1 METLYDKASLILNPG
16 IYDTGEVYCTKPLDG
31 SGDLTFTR
39 ASNAT
44 RVGPDGLIEKVR
56 TNYLLQI
63 SSWALEGGTISGGFA
78 DPDGGTSAYKYV
90 QTTGGIYSNIAFID
104 TQSKTLSVYL
114 KSVDGTSYN
123 VTLGDGASTG
133 VNVTVTNT
141 WQRFYITRTVGSSRM
156 ALYVYGIGNSGG
168 VLLWHAQGELGDFG
182 PTAYIPTTTNARSTF
197 AGITVNGTSV
207 PNVPRL
213 DYTGGG
219 CGKLLLEP
227 SRTNKQTY
235 SEKINTTNYSYSSAI
250 SVTENAAIS
259 PDGYQNADKV
269 IPTTTNAYHQVR
281 SNLATSN
288 GYDIISVFVK
298 ASGYNYVQLT
308 SWADPSSYVNFDL
321 TDGTVGTVSVATIY
335 GIQSYGNGWYRIWAN
350 VQASGGGIFGIG
362 VVTSKTAAWAQSFA
376 GNGTDGV
383 LMWGVQIEAA
393 SYPTSYISTQNAAV
407 TRVADTATKASVSSL
422 IGQTEGVL
430 YAEVSIAANSDAARV
445 IATLGGSNRFGIT
458 AGAGNVGFFIVTG
471 AGGVVYSSS
480 AAFTHGATTKMA
492 LAYKS
497 GQTSLYVN
505 GTAVLTTTATF
516 AFDASIDN
524 LFFGNFELVVGTNQN
539 GQRQSQA
546 LLFKTRLTNAQMAEL
561 TTL

>member
-407 TRVADTATKASVSSL
+407 TRVADAAYKTGISSL
-422 IGQTEGVL
+422 IGQTEGTLFFEIKDTENFLSYFGVDN
-430 YAEVSIAANSDAARV
+430 VSTGTRILIYGVDDKKVYTQVRN
-445 IATLGGSNRFGIT
+445 GGT
-458 AGAGNVGFFIVTG
+458 
-471 AGGVVYSSS
+471 VVFS
-480 AAFTHGATTKMA
+480 AASAVISGGAKAAVAFNGTE
-492 LAYKS
+492 S
-497 GQTSLYVN
+497 VFYVN
-505 GTAVLTTTATF
+505 GVQVGSGSGTTYTNLSQITLNH
-516 AFDASIDN
+516 ASQ
-524 LFFGNFELVVGTNQN
+524 VGSTLN
-539 GQRQSQA
+539 QA
-546 LLFKTRLTNAQMAEL
+546 LLFKTRLTNAQLAEL